1 MINSL
6 FVLYSNSNLFL
17 GVIDP
22 GFRGGVEVVSTN
34 MSTNKFKIE
43 KGDRIC
49 QLIIEIYAMT
59 YLMECK
65 EMKESIRDDKGFR
78 STGIKAIYMTTK
90 EFIKKFRADFEEPRF
105 MPVANKAMSQM
116 EK

>member
-1 MINSL
+1 M
-6 FVLYSNSNLFL
+6 YFL

-22 GFRGGVEVVSTN
+22 GFRGGVEVVLMN
-34 MSTNKFKIE
+34 MGTNKFKIE

-49 QLIIEIYAMT
+49 QLIIERYAMT

-65 EMKESIRDDKGFR
+65 ELKESIRDDKGFG
-78 STGIKAIYMTTK
+78 STGIKTIYMTTK
-90 EFIKKFRADFEEPRF
+90 EIIKKFRADFEELHF
-105 MPVANKAMSQM
+105 MPVANKAMSQI